1 MVIEVV
7 LKVLSNLLRT
17 LADNIDV
24 GNSNI
29 TEAEAIELVDV
40 IRHFTDREE
49 LITKYEACKYLNI
62 SRATFDNYVRA
73 GKLPKGKKKIG
84 STAKFYTKRELD
96 LCVKEIK
103 KLQNKIKLK

>member
-1 MVIEVV
+1 MVIEVI

-17 LADNIDV
+17 LADNIDA

-29 TEAEAIELVDV
+29 NETEAVELVDI
-40 IRHFTDREE
+40 IRQFTDREE
-49 LITKYEACKYLNI
+49 LITKYEACRYLNI

-84 STAKFYTKRELD
+84 STAKFYTKKELD
-96 LCVKEIK
+96 E
-103 KLQNKIKLK
+103 KLKQFKVARKERS

>member
-1 MVIEVV
+1 MVIEVI

-17 LADNIDV
+17 LADNIDA

-29 TEAEAIELVDV
+29 NETEAVELVDI
-40 IRHFTDREE
+40 IRQFTDREE
-49 LITKYEACKYLNI
+49 LITKYEACRYLNI

-84 STAKFYTKRELD
+84 STAKFYTKKELD
-96 LCVKEIK
+96 EYIK
-103 KLQNKIKLK
+103 QFKVDRARSR